1 MNLLQRLGIAY
12 IQTKINVI
20 TLISKRKAAE
30 TAFQLFCTPVVQI
43 LQNAVLQNA
52 EPLQFDFNNN
62 IIKGHRF
69 NHPQPK
75 KVLILHGFSSAASKF
90 NHYVAPLTARGYEV
104 LLFDAPAHGS
114 SGGTTTNAVE
124 YSEMI
129 KKVLELYGPVN
140 SFIAHSFGGL
150 AVSLALEAV
159 PHPTNTQLVLIAPAT
174 ETTSAIEGAFKLLN
188 IKDPQVR
195 KEFDQIVYEKSGHT
209 PEWFSVRRAVKNIQA
224 QILWLHDE
232 EDAVTPY
239 TDALKVKEDKNP
251 HLQFVV
257 TKGLGHQ
264 KIYRDTVVKNTII
277 NFLVTNYTNFH

>member
-1 MNLLQRLGIAY
+1 MNVLQRLGIAY

-43 LQNAVLQNA
+43 LQNTVLPNA
-52 EPLQFDFNNN
+52 EPLRFDFNNN
-62 IIKGHRF
+62 IIKGHRW

-75 KVLILHGFSSAASKF
+75 KALILHGFSSVASKF
-90 NHYVAPLTARGYEV
+90 NHYVAPLTAKGYEV
-104 LLFDAPAHGS
+104 LSFDAPAHGN

-129 KKVLELYGPVN
+129 KKVLELYGPIN

-150 AVSLALEAV
+150 AVCLALEAV
-159 PHPTNTQLVLIAPAT
+159 PHPSHTQLVLIAPAT

-209 PEWFSVRRAVKNIQA
+209 VEWFSVRRAVKNIQA

-232 EDAVTPY
+232 EDRVTPY
-239 TDALKVKEDKNP
+239 ADVLKVKEDKNP
-251 HLQFVV
+251 NIQFVV

-264 KIYRDTVVKNTII
+264 KIYRDALVKNTII
-277 NFLVTNYTNFH
+277 DFLATNYTNSH